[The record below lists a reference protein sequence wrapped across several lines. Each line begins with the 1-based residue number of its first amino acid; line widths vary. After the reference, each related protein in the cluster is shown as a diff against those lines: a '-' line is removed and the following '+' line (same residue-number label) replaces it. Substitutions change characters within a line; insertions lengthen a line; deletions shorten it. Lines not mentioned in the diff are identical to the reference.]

1 MCNMPQEM
9 EYNEL
14 KDDYIRV
21 TETETEGWIYM
32 NIISVSFVT
41 PLHVLFCHCGVHFY
55 REPFEE
61 ADSHDVDS
69 PHSLLKCET

>member
-1 MCNMPQEM
+1 
-9 EYNEL
+9 
-14 KDDYIRV
+14 
-21 TETETEGWIYM
+21 M

-41 PLHVLFCHCGVHFY
+41 PLHVLFCHRGVHFY
-55 REPFEE
+55 LEPFEE